1 MSQMHSSE
9 GQKPHSSSKGS
20 PQPVKMNDY
29 DHVQDEP
36 EDEDA
41 RSLARNE
48 QSTRTFFALFCFFIA
63 VILLGTFLST
73 PLDGFSK
80 MLVLFGVV
88 AFGILGVL
96 LFEKRLLSSNIPAR
110 QLDSTDEPVEAQD
123 ISDLEETEQE
133 EGEEPSAFEQLVQEA
148 LDSIPEE
155 FHKQME
161 NLVVIVEDEPNEETL
176 EHVGSEEGYILLG
189 LYQGVPLT
197 ALGYQRPLVPEHITI
212 YQRTIEQYCHG
223 DPERIRAQVRATV
236 LHEVAHH
243 FGLGHE
249 EMPIWVK

>member
-9 GQKPHSSSKGS
+9 D
-20 PQPVKMNDY
+20 DY
-29 DHVQDEP
+29 EHVQDEP

-48 QSTRTFFALFCFFIA
+48 QSTRTFFALLSFFIA
-63 VILLGTFLST
+63 VILLGAFLST
-73 PLDGFSK
+73 PLDGLSK
-80 MLVLFGVV
+80 MLVLFGGV

-96 LFEKRLLSSNIPAR
+96 LFEKRLLSSNVPASQR
-110 QLDSTDEPVEAQD
+110 RLDSTDEPVEVQD
-123 ISDLEETEQE
+123 ISDLEEAEQE
-133 EGEEPSAFEQLVQEA
+133 EDEEPSAFEQLVQEA

-176 EHVGSEEGYILLG
+176 EHVGSEEGHILLG

-197 ALGYQRPLVPEHITI
+197 ALGYQRSLVPERITI
-212 YQRTIEQYCHG
+212 YQRTIEHYCHG

-249 EMPIWVK
+249 EMPIWIK